1 MDKYLIVVLIM
12 LVAGMGIGIT
22 RAPPNLFLFY
32 SMLAGAIIVII
43 YSSLKSRQAANEE
56 RRNRRKSKK

>member
-1 MDKYLIVVLIM
+1 MDKYLIIVLMM

-22 RAPPNLFLFY
+22 RVPPDLFLFY

-43 YSSLKSRQAANEE
+43 YSSLKSRKAAQEE
-56 RRNRRKSKK
+56 KRKRRKSN